1 MRDGN
6 DKKDEFEGGF
16 TALFFCSLAC
26 LNKAKLYLIEYFF
39 KKCKF
44 LLDIIFFL
52 YYSAI
57 T

>member
-1 MRDGN
+1 M
-6 DKKDEFEGGF
+6 KKDEFEGGF
-16 TALFFCSLAC
+16 AALFFCSLAC